1 MNLSTV
7 QLVTVIALD
16 SLEDVLIEDLK
27 ALGMK
32 GYTVSE
38 AHGEGL
44 STRRADNW
52 EGRNIRIEILA
63 KQELA
68 ESILEYLQKEYFPK
82 YKMIAFLQ
90 EVKVLRKEKFI

>member
-1 MNLSTV
+1 MNLYPI
-7 QLVTVIALD
+7 QLITII
-16 SLEDVLIEDLK
+16 SLDVLEEKIISGIK
-27 ALGMK
+27 SLGVK

-44 STRRADNW
+44 SMRRDDNW

-63 KQELA
+63 SVELT
-68 ESILEYLQKEYFPK
+68 EKIFELLQKDYFPK
-82 YKMIAFLQ
+82 YKMIAFSH